1 MSESPIASPQSKLLF
16 ALLLSLAVNFLLAGY
31 LIGRAVTF
39 GPPSPHAQ
47 SPAPAAANSF
57 GERLKQLPGDD
68 RLKFQQ
74 AMQAYRADIRQARED
89 LAAARTRLSKA
100 MADDSYDPDKMRL
113 AFADVRAKTETLQG
127 RVQDATAQALTAVS
141 PEIRK
146 RLAGP

>member
-1 MSESPIASPQSKLLF
+1 
-16 ALLLSLAVNFLLAGY
+16 
-31 LIGRAVTF
+31 
-39 GPPSPHAQ
+39 
-47 SPAPAAANSF
+47 
-57 GERLKQLPGDD
+57 
-68 RLKFQQ
+68 
-74 AMQAYRADIRQARED
+74 MQAYRADIRQARED